1 MPAPIL
7 PLIEAVTHWPERGA
21 LIGLDL
27 GTKTIGVAVS
37 DPDRRLATGVETI
50 HRKAFKADAARL
62 LAISGERNAVGF
74 VLGLPINMDGS
85 EGPRAQST
93 RAFARNFSNLTGL
106 AIALWDERLSTAAVE
121 RELIGM
127 DVSRARRAEVIDEHA
142 AMFILQGALDRL
154 ATAARGPLRM
164 AVVISAL
171 LPVFLLIVLGFI
183 LKRSLMRLDTQ
194 WHGLERLT
202 YYVLFPTLLI
212 QTLVKAD
219 LSSVPVAGVG
229 GALMLS
235 ALAMSLL
242 CLALRPVF
250 SRWNIDG
257 PAFTSIFQGATRW
270 QTYVALAVSSNL
282 FGHTGLALASVAM
295 VAIIPLVN
303 VFSVS
308 VLAHYAAP
316 EKQSLRAIVMTV
328 LTNPLI
334 WACAIGLAVNVTH
347 LPLPQVWHDVAEAL
361 GRSSLGIGLLVTGAG
376 LQLAG
381 MFRPSLAASIAVLL
395 KLILM
400 PVLGVALALW
410 FGISGSSLVI
420 VAVCSAVPTSSS
432 AYVLA
437 RQMGGDAPLLA
448 QIITLQTILAAVTM
462 PIAIAL
468 VA

>member
-1 MPAPIL
+1 
-7 PLIEAVTHWPERGA
+7 
-21 LIGLDL
+21 
-27 GTKTIGVAVS
+27 
-37 DPDRRLATGVETI
+37 
-50 HRKAFKADAARL
+50 
-62 LAISGERNAVGF
+62 
-74 VLGLPINMDGS
+74 
-85 EGPRAQST
+85 
-93 RAFARNFSNLTGL
+93 
-106 AIALWDERLSTAAVE
+106 
-121 RELIGM
+121 
-127 DVSRARRAEVIDEHA
+127 
-142 AMFILQGALDRL
+142 
-154 ATAARGPLRM
+154 M
-164 AVVISAL
+164 AVVIAAL

-183 LKRSLMRLDTQ
+183 LKRTLIRPETQ

-448 QIITLQTILAAVTM
+448 QIITLQTILAAITM

>member
-1 MPAPIL
+1 
-7 PLIEAVTHWPERGA
+7 
-21 LIGLDL
+21 
-27 GTKTIGVAVS
+27 
-37 DPDRRLATGVETI
+37 
-50 HRKAFKADAARL
+50 
-62 LAISGERNAVGF
+62 
-74 VLGLPINMDGS
+74 
-85 EGPRAQST
+85 
-93 RAFARNFSNLTGL
+93 
-106 AIALWDERLSTAAVE
+106 
-121 RELIGM
+121 
-127 DVSRARRAEVIDEHA
+127 
-142 AMFILQGALDRL
+142 
-154 ATAARGPLRM
+154 M
-164 AVVISAL
+164 AVVIAAL

-235 ALAMSLL
+235 ALVMSLL
-242 CLALRPVF
+242 CLALRPLF

-270 QTYVALAVSSNL
+270 QTFVALAISSNL

-308 VLAHYAAP
+308 VLAHYATP
-316 EKQSLRAIVMTV
+316 EKQSLRAIAMTV

-381 MFRPSLAASIAVLL
+381 MFRPSLAASIAVFL